1 MPPSDSR
8 SAAGNAAR
16 AGECQ
21 RYHARAVPRTG
32 RNDPCH
38 CGSGKKYKNCCYDKD
53 RERLQQSSEVAGLTR
68 KELRASPERHLTQER
83 LERATI
89 WIAPRSTWNDLGY
102 NDDLE
107 DAWFFTMWAAVRA
120 GRKDIGDRL
129 MKLRE
134 PPVSQRTS
142 CA

>member
-1 MPPSDSR
+1 MNPLEIPRFLLTDYFVRLSLSDLD
-8 SAAGNAAR
+8 
-16 AGECQ
+16 
-21 RYHARAVPRTG
+21 RT
-32 RNDPCH
+32 
-38 CGSGKKYKNCCYDKD
+38 SEYL
-53 RERLQQSSEVAGLTR
+53 ERL
-68 KELRASPERHLTQER
+68 
-83 LERATI
+83 
-89 WIAPRSTWNDLGY
+89 GY
-102 NDDLE
+102 ADDLE